1 MRPIGTYLFLG
12 NALNVYCDSCF
23 RWGMQLKIRVCPC
36 NIRVTNANDS
46 HKYIYLAATSLEIV
60 YEVNNSD
67 SGEGA

>member
-1 MRPIGTYLFLG
+1 
-12 NALNVYCDSCF
+12 
-23 RWGMQLKIRVCPC
+23 MQLENRVCPC

-46 HKYIYLAATSLEIV
+46 HKYIYLDATSLEIV

>member
-12 NALNVYCDSCF
+12 NALNVYRDSRF
-23 RWGMQLKIRVCPC
+23 RGGMQLKIRVCPC

-46 HKYIYLAATSLEIV
+46 HKYIYLDATSLEIV

>member
-1 MRPIGTYLFLG
+1 
-12 NALNVYCDSCF
+12 
-23 RWGMQLKIRVCPC
+23 MQLKIRVCPC

-46 HKYIYLAATSLEIV
+46 HKYIYLAANSLEIV

>member
-1 MRPIGTYLFLG
+1 
-12 NALNVYCDSCF
+12 
-23 RWGMQLKIRVCPC
+23 MQLKIRVCPC

-46 HKYIYLAATSLEIV
+46 HMYIYFDAISLEIV

>member
-1 MRPIGTYLFLG
+1 MRPIGTYLFSG
-12 NALNVYCDSCF
+12 NTSNVNCGRRF
-23 RWGMQLKIRVCPC
+23 QQGLQLKIRVCPC

>member
-1 MRPIGTYLFLG
+1 
-12 NALNVYCDSCF
+12 
-23 RWGMQLKIRVCPC
+23 MQLKIRVCPC
-36 NIRVTNANDS
+36 NTNANDS